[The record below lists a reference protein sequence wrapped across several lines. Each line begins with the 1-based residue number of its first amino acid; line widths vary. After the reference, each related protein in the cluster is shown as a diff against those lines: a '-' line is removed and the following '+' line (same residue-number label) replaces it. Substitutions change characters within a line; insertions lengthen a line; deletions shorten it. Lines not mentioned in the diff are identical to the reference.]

1 MTSKKKITI
10 VTGPMAGHGG
20 EESVI
25 TNFINHFADTYDF
38 ELYVSQIL
46 GDSVWLKQ
54 LDERTQI
61 TIGTAGANRITK
73 ASKLLRYM
81 WRCDADA
88 VIVFTPR
95 LLFLTNLA
103 RKLYFR
109 HFKLISW
116 VQFSINDY
124 FSTRDR
130 GYLAQA
136 DEHLAISGGIQQQ
149 LMDIGIN
156 QSQIHLIYNP
166 IPKSNQVILPEE
178 QVTDFI
184 YVARIQFNQ
193 QKNMQALF
201 DACVQL
207 KGTWKLHIYGTDT
220 TANQDEYQ
228 QCVAYIKN
236 LKIESHIIW
245 HGWVSNVWEKIEHA
259 NALVLTSTFEGFGMV
274 LAEAISRGIPTIS
287 FDCPVGPAD
296 IINKD
301 NGFLIDDGDVTRFAT
316 TMQKFVDRKTHF
328 PAAQVKQS
336 ITNLYEDVY
345 YQRTAELLN
354 KLL

>member
-1 MTSKKKITI
+1 
-10 VTGPMAGHGG
+10 MAGHGG

-25 TNFINHFADTYDF
+25 TSFINHLANTYDF
-38 ELYVSQIL
+38 ELYVSQIM
-46 GDSVWLKQ
+46 GDSAWLKQ
-54 LDERTQI
+54 IDKRTKI
-61 TIGTAGANRITK
+61 TIGTAGTRRITK
-73 ASKLLRYM
+73 AGKLLLHIC
-81 WRCDADA
+81 RCHSDA

-95 LLFLTNLA
+95 LLFLINLA

-130 GYLAQA
+130 SYLALA
-136 DEHLAISGGIQQQ
+136 DEHLAISGGIKQQ

-156 QSQIHLIYNP
+156 QSRIHLIYNP
-166 IPKSNQVILPEE
+166 IPKSNQIILPEN
-178 QVTDFI
+178 QVVNFI

-201 DACVQL
+201 DACLQL
-207 KGTWKLHIYGTDT
+207 KGAWKLHIYGTDT
-220 TANQDEYQ
+220 TANQDEYR
-228 QCVAYIKN
+228 QCIVYIKK
-236 LKIESHIIW
+236 LQIESHIIW
-245 HGWVSNVWEKIEHA
+245 HGWVANVWEKIEHA
-259 NALVLTSTFEGFGMV
+259 DALVLSSTSEGFGMV
-274 LAEAISRGIPTIS
+274 LAEAISRGIPAIS

-296 IINKD
+296 IINKN
-301 NGFLIDDGDVTRFAT
+301 NGFLINNRDVMQFAAI
-316 TMQKFVDRKTHF
+316 MQKFVDREVHF
-328 PAAQVKQS
+328 SAAQVKQS

-345 YQRTAELLN
+345 YRRTAKLLN